1 MLCFHMDGP
10 LSPSCCSFCYPSLTG
25 AMPDLCLSQSG
36 PFSSCFAFQSLL
48 DDQGLAEVSQVAEQ
62 VLDAINKR
70 LYKEA
75 TELWEKAEMVIEQ
88 VRGDALGASL
98 LGFSPWVKGPWLV
111 VLGLGSI
118 LRLPTS
124 REMMSS

>member
-1 MLCFHMDGP
+1 
-10 LSPSCCSFCYPSLTG
+10 
-25 AMPDLCLSQSG
+25 MPDLCLSQSG
-36 PFSSCFAFQSLL
+36 PFGSCFAFQSLL
-48 DDQGLAEVSQVAEQ
+48 DDQGLAEVSRVAEQ

-75 TELWEKAEMVIEQ
+75 TELWGKAEMVIEQ

-111 VLGLGSI
+111 LLGLGSI
-118 LRLPTS
+118 FQLFCVFENVCNKKLGGGILKCAFLIAG
-124 REMMSS
+124 EMG